1 MVASTAPSPADELL
15 GAAARSTYR
24 YPAGFAGFDARLRL
38 DTDAGSAETPVA
50 VRVDDGRVTVEGER
64 SSELEWAT
72 DQLRS
77 VVSHRLARPYEE
89 GDGVHGKRLRE
100 DGSPLGKLV
109 ELDDP
114 MSSSYRVDD
123 GRITL
128 VTRRPEGRPFSI
140 AVQGRT
146 PAPDGSAVPTEFT
159 VFFWD
164 GEGRLEA
171 AEAYSDEYVAAGS
184 LLLPATRLVVRAN
197 DEGILVRRLSL
208 SDHALVG
215 AGR

>member
-1 MVASTAPSPADELL
+1 MVAKVSSPADELL
-15 GAAARSTYR
+15 GGAARSTYR
-24 YPAGFAGFDARLRL
+24 YPPEFAGFDARLRL
-38 DTDAGSAETPVA
+38 QSDAGSVETPVS
-50 VRVDDGRVTVEGER
+50 VRVEDGRVTVEGDG
-64 SSELEWAT
+64 SPELEWAT

-89 GDGVHGKRLRE
+89 GDGAHGKRLRE

-109 ELDDP
+109 ELDDS

-140 AVQGRT
+140 VVQGRT

-164 GEGRLEA
+164 AGGRLEA
-171 AEAYSDEYVAAGS
+171 AEAYTDEYVQAGS
-184 LLLPATRLVVRAN
+184 LLLPASRLVVRAG
-197 DEGILVRRLSL
+197 DEGILVRRLTL
-208 SDHALVG
+208 SEHALVG